1 LRSRSNKDKKLKKD
15 KKHRHKRDK
24 DSAPLVSAARDGGT
38 AAAASAGPKSSPAAL
53 EPDAH
58 GLLAKAPL
66 QFAAASESDGDSE
79 YGPVPLVAAVGDV
92 GCVTPSLPPFTN
104 LCRITFVPLFAN
116 FCMRRYGSHL
126 LAGEGEAMAAFVKE
140 GKRIPRRGEV
150 GLTTEQ
156 IDDFEN
162 QGFVMSGNRHKR
174 MTAVRLRKE
183 NQVYTAEEKRALL
196 QVRPPPPLPPAFHPT
211 HRLPLLIDLF
221 HFLQAAAEERA
232 KNENA
237 ILSKF
242 RSIVEQKLGSDLVR
256 REVTPPPPPVAL
268 QCLHSALAIPP
279 PSLRPLT
286 LCRRPLWRKR

>member
-1 LRSRSNKDKKLKKD
+1 
-15 KKHRHKRDK
+15 
-24 DSAPLVSAARDGGT
+24 
-38 AAAASAGPKSSPAAL
+38 
-53 EPDAH
+53 
-58 GLLAKAPL
+58 
-66 QFAAASESDGDSE
+66 
-79 YGPVPLVAAVGDV
+79 
-92 GCVTPSLPPFTN
+92 
-104 LCRITFVPLFAN
+104 
-116 FCMRRYGSHL
+116 
-126 LAGEGEAMAAFVKE
+126 MAAFVKE

-150 GLTTEQ
+150 GLTTDQ

-196 QVRPPPPLPPAFHPT
+196 QVLLPSHPPPPPPECAAKV
-211 HRLPLLIDLF
+211 

-256 REVTPPPPPVAL
+256 REVRPPAGAM
-268 QCLHSALAIPP
+268 H
-279 PSLRPLT
+279 
-286 LCRRPLWRKR
+286 